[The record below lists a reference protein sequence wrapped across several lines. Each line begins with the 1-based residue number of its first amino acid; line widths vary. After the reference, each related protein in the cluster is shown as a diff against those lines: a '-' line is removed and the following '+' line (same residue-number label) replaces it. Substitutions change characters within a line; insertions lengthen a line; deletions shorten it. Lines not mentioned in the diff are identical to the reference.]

1 MKLTLPFALCATLIA
16 PLIAPLNLVNS
27 AHADTRRTDLNIEA
41 DLLEAATNGDS
52 RRVTTLLKQGAKIE
66 TRDPQTTWTPLMMA
80 ARGGHVATVRV
91 LLERGARVNVRS
103 VGSAKT
109 YMALAQLPT
118 RETRPVTA
126 NEEDDDEAMTPVSTS
141 FFLSANNGVTPLMLA
156 SVGGWNLASLEL
168 LKRGADVN
176 LRSSSGEGALEA
188 ACFKGYLPLVK
199 TLIEKGAK
207 VNAKNGRGETAL
219 AVAVLNGHAPVV
231 KYLLQQ
237 KADPNT
243 PLNNYPML
251 TVANYYGFTTI
262 ARDLKRYG
270 AKTSLPTAKA
280 PAKAAPAKAKPSMSP
295 REKVGAPDAS
305 GSGIIILN

>member
-1 MKLTLPFALCATLIA
+1 MKPILAIALCATFCA
-16 PLIAPLNLVNS
+16 PLTLHS
-27 AHADTRRTDLNIEA
+27 AHAETRRTDLNIEA

-52 RRVTTLLKQGAKIE
+52 IRVTTLLKQGAKIE

-91 LLERGARVNVRS
+91 LLQRGARVNARS

-109 YMALAQLPT
+109 YMALSQLPA
-118 RETRPVTA
+118 RETRRVA
-126 NEEDDDEAMTPVSTS
+126 NEEDENAASASTT

-156 SVGGWNLASLEL
+156 AVGGWNLAAQEL

-176 LRSSSGEGALEA
+176 LHSTSGESALEA
-188 ACFKGYLPLVK
+188 ACFKGYLPMVK
-199 TLIEKGAK
+199 TLLDKGAQI
-207 VNAKNGRGETAL
+207 NAKNGRGETAL

-231 KYLLQQ
+231 KTLLQS

-243 PLNNYPML
+243 PLNGYPML
-251 TVANYYGFTTI
+251 TVARYYGFENI
-262 ARDLKRYG
+262 ASDLKRHG
-270 AKTSLPTAKA
+270 AKTVLPKATAKTD
-280 PAKAAPAKAKPSMSP
+280 AKAATAPKNAPQPGEKP
-295 REKVGAPDAS
+295 GAPDAS